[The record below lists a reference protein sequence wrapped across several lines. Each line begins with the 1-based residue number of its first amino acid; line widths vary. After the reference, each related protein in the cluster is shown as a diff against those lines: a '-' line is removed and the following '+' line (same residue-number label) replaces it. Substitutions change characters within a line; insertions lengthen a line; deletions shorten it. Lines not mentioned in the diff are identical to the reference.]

1 MSIFACAF
9 LAVVSLAWVLPTDQT
24 KTNENQDLSKR
35 IDENAR
41 LIEKL
46 YERLE
51 HESKWTQQLLNDNA
65 ELKMEVGQLKA
76 LQGKTYIIIYCPL
89 STRFTTATK

>member
-1 MSIFACAF
+1 MLIYACTF
-9 LAVVSLAWVLPTDQT
+9 LVVVSLTWAFPTDQT

-41 LIEKL
+41 LIETL
-46 YERLE
+46 HERLE
-51 HESKWTQQLLNDNA
+51 QESKLTQQLLKDNA
-65 ELKMEVGQLKA
+65 ELNSAVAQLKA

-89 STRFTTATK
+89 STRFTNN